1 MACAKDLEEDL
12 SHAEAHQMIKLGDPN
27 EIGGVD
33 EIGFVNLM
41 KELGLWGKNK
51 GEEKEQEGFLK

>member
-1 MACAKDLEEDL
+1 
-12 SHAEAHQMIKLGDPN
+12 MIKLGDPN

-41 KELGLWGKNK
+41 KELGLWGKSK
-51 GEEKEQEGFLK
+51 EGEKEQEGFLKQEEELIKRNLEA